1 VRPEDSP
8 GFLLWRVVLRWQREV
23 TAALAPFSLTH
34 VQFVLLASVWWLN
47 GHGEQ
52 PTQQAVA
59 AHAGTDVKMTSEVLR
74 RLEAKGLVT
83 RSIDGADARV
93 RRSKVTARGGRL
105 ASRAVTAVESVDAVF
120 FGPTPS
126 VLDVLRQLADGQSP

>member
-1 VRPEDSP
+1 MRPEDSP

-23 TAALAPFSLTH
+23 TAALAPFGLTH

-47 GHGEQ
+47 GEGEN
-52 PTQQAVA
+52 PNQQAVA
-59 AHAGTDVKMTSEVLR
+59 AHAGTDIKMTSEVLR

-93 RRSKVTARGGRL
+93 RRSQVTARGGRL
-105 ASRAVTAVESVDAVF
+105 ARRAVTAVENVDTVF
-120 FGPTPS
+120 FEPAPS
-126 VLDVLRQLADGQSP
+126 VVDVLRPLVDGHPA